1 MKLERNE
8 QAESTEREGGCGGG
22 GGETLGHWGPV
33 LGLWLFPQATA
44 EICTEKYN
52 GWMWLLY

>member
-8 QAESTEREGGCGGG
+8 QAESTEREGGCGLGG
-22 GGETLGHWGPV
+22 RGDHLGHQGPV

-44 EICTEKYN
+44 EICTEK
-52 GWMWLLY
+52 